1 MNVEDLTIKEARE
14 LAQMFGKCT
23 SQAPVNHGLQIVVA
37 DRGFVYIGEVTT
49 DADWVYVHDASNIRI
64 WGTSKGLG
72 ELVGGP
78 TSKTALDKTG
88 NLKISRKALISL
100 IEVEA
105 SKWTGKY

>member
-14 LAQMFGKCT
+14 LVQMFVKCG
-23 SQAPVNHGLQIVVA
+23 SQESVFHGLQIVVA

-49 DADWVYVHDASNIRI
+49 DADWVYVRDASNIRV

-72 ELVGGP
+72 ELVNGP
-78 TSKTALDKTG
+78 TSKTSLDKTG
-88 NLKISRKALISL
+88 NLKINRKALINL